1 MSAKHDAVKVCTE
14 AFAELETTIE
24 RAKEQADALS
34 AAIDAARVADVG
46 TVGEYLQVHNEIG
59 AVRGKM
65 AGALA
70 QLIAVHSRCTKI
82 ARREGC
88 DSVLPDGFVIMS
100 GGR

>member
-14 AFAELETTIE
+14 AFADLETTLV
-24 RAKEQADALS
+24 RAKEQADAL
-34 AAIDAARVADVG
+34 AATIDAARAAGVG
-46 TVGEYLQVHNEIG
+46 TVGEYLQVRNEIE

-70 QLIAVHSRCTKI
+70 QLIAVHTRCTKI